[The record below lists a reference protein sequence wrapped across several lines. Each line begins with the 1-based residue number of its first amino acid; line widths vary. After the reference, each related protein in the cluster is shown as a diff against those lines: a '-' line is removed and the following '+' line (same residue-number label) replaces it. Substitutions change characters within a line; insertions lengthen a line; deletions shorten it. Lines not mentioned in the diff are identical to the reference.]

1 MLGGSNMPRTRDPH
15 FKTGHLCRFC
25 GELVPW
31 GTILRIIRVDPDTPG
46 YMLNE
51 TACHTECLAGQ
62 LRPGVELTFPRHWG
76 GGPIYLD
83 DNDDIYLSTPAQP
96 IPSSPAQP
104 FPSSPAKAGVQSN
117 KESRLLPSQ
126 EHHSSSPTQ
135 AGAQPEKRLLRPCAM
150 CGEEI
155 APPELVRLRI
165 QKPVGPVK
173 RPEFDEQSLP
183 VHFECLARVSTTRF
197 G

>member
-1 MLGGSNMPRTRDPH
+1 MPRRRDPNYT
-15 FKTGHLCRFC
+15 TGHLCRFC

-51 TACHTECLAGQ
+51 TACHTECLKRQ
-62 LRPGVELTFPRHWG
+62 LRPGVELTFPRHWSG
-76 GGPIYLD
+76 GAIYLD
-83 DNDDIYLSTPAQP
+83 DDDDIYVSTPAKAGAQS
-96 IPSSPAQP
+96 IPSSPV
-104 FPSSPAKAGVQSN
+104 K
-117 KESRLLPSQ
+117 
-126 EHHSSSPTQ
+126 
-135 AGAQPEKRLLRPCAM
+135 AGAQPEQRLRPCAM

-183 VHFECLARVSTTRF
+183 VHFECLAKVSTTRW